1 MKEGQLA
8 QVRQIVMEEN
18 RMKNAIES
26 SVKQKRST
34 MQEILMA
41 KKTAQVIATP
51 TGEHIACAK

>member
-41 KKTAQVIATP
+41 KKTA
-51 TGEHIACAK
+51 